1 MRFAFLKDHFRC
13 CVESGLGVLEAVE
26 VMRGDREG
34 NGQIERFRVGVD
46 RNWRLLGFVGRG
58 RKRGGSRF
66 PASPLGWWVVSADG
80 RHASVHHVPQLA
92 GPGGVDAGASLT
104 PRSPACG
111 SGLGGWVVAPRLL
124 CTVSVPVNAYGTE
137 GHKPTRTRTLRVYTP
152 LDSWMYSRCLP
163 GCRHSHTHMLAHVYL
178 CK

>member
-66 PASPLGWWVVSADG
+66 PTSLLGWWVVSADG
-80 RHASVHHVPQLA
+80 RHASVHHVPLFA

-104 PRSPACG
+104 PRSRPVGQDWGAGLWPPGCCALKDTNPH
-111 SGLGGWVVAPRLL
+111 GLGHYV
-124 CTVSVPVNAYGTE
+124 CT
-137 GHKPTRTRTLRVYTP
+137 HTLRLMDVFSEP
-152 LDSWMYSRCLP
+152 AWM
-163 GCRHSHTHMLAHVYL
+163 
-178 CK
+178 